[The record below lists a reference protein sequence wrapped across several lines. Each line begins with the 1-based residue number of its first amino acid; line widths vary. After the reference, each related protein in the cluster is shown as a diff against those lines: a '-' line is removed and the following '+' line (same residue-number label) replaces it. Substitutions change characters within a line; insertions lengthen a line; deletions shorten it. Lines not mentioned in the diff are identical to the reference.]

1 MNAVIGCR
9 LEAAVEF
16 SQRLGIPLEVRR
28 TAPPR
33 PFTGDDWRIVRI
45 RSLTAPDR
53 LEVVLAAFLAPE
65 DVAN

>member
-1 MNAVIGCR
+1 MDSVIGCR
-9 LEAAVEF
+9 IEAGMEL

-33 PFTGDDWRIVRI
+33 PFSSDDWRIVRV
-45 RSLTAPDR
+45 RTLTAPDR
-53 LEVVLAAFLAPE
+53 LEVVLAAFVAAE